1 MIRGRIV
8 IDAERCKGC
17 ELCGPLCPLGVI
29 HPAGGFN
36 SSGYHPAR
44 LVDPDGL
51 CTGCAVCALVC
62 PEVAIT
68 VFREARR
75 SAPGMPTG
83 PAPTGVERAAA
94 LAAR

>member
-17 ELCGPLCPLGVI
+17 ELCGPVCPQGVI
-29 HPAGGFN
+29 HPADSFN

-68 VFREARR
+68 VFREVRR
-75 SAPGMPTG
+75 SAPGMPTR
-83 PAPTGVERAAA
+83 PAPTGRERAAA